1 MFRKVFLKLLMKLPE
16 PFVVETQ
23 NQSSQIHTLALL
35 AKELRTSN
43 LSKARESAERCLAL
57 IGESQSFSREKAIAL
72 TTLGICNRFD
82 GNAQQAIEQFS
93 EAQSI
98 FLSLNDLWSV
108 ADCYLK
114 LGSVYRYQTDYQ
126 NAIACYEK
134 GISIFRELSD
144 MSGTAMALNN
154 LGNVFYS
161 IADYARALQCYQES
175 LSLYLSLNDD
185 AGIASAFANLAL
197 IYERL
202 GDYVNALQLNQES
215 FSLREQAD
223 DKRGMSVSLNNIGMV
238 YEKLSDF
245 PNAISAHT
253 ESLKLKKEIADL
265 YGISQSL
272 NNLGNVYEKI
282 GDYTRALE
290 HYQES
295 LAIQTSIDDKQ
306 GIAYSLNNIGHIHE
320 VLSQFQD
327 ALRFYNDALTTFQS
341 IGDKYGIANSLIGLG
356 KVSIHLN
363 AFSDAQ
369 QYLQD
374 ALALCEEVGLKE
386 ERYTVFETLALLYSE
401 IGDFQNAFE
410 AYKKFHAA
418 KEEVFNQEKEQRIAT
433 LQVRFET
440 EQARKDSELQKKEAE
455 LFRLKTV
462 ELADALNEVQLQKE
476 RAEEANKLKT
486 EFLGIAAHD
495 LKNPL
500 QSIMGFADLIVE
512 KIDDKESVLSY
523 INIIKRSSERMFN
536 IVSSLLKNL
545 RYDATQLTLTLQRA
559 NIGEILELTLE
570 TNLPQIER
578 KSLTLSKQIA
588 PDCFAD
594 VDTAYLGEAFDNLIS
609 NAIKYSPTG
618 KRITVVLQRLS
629 NTIQISIQD
638 EGQGLT
644 EDDKANLFAPFQTL
658 SAKPTGDESSTGL
671 GLYIVKQIVEKHG
684 GRVWAESEGR
694 DKGATFFIE
703 IPCA

>member
-1 MFRKVFLKLLMKLPE
+1 MKLPE
-16 PFVVETQ
+16 QLVVQTDS
-23 NQSSQIHTLALL
+23 QSSQIHTLALL
-35 AKELRTSN
+35 AKELRSSN
-43 LSKARESAERCLAL
+43 LSKARESAETCLAL
-57 IGESQSFSREKAIAL
+57 IGESDSFPREKAIAL

-82 GNAQQAIEQFS
+82 GNAQQAIEQFQQ
-93 EAQSI
+93 AQSI
-98 FLSLNDLWSV
+98 FLSLNDSWSV

-114 LGSVYRYQTDYQ
+114 LGSVYRYLTDYP
-126 NAIACYEK
+126 NALGCYEK
-134 GISIFRELSD
+134 GLAMFRELND
-144 MSGTAMALNN
+144 TNGTAMALNN

-161 IADYARALQCYQES
+161 LVDYARALQCYQES
-175 LSLYLSLNDD
+175 LSLYLSLGDD
-185 AGIASAFANLAL
+185 SGIASAFANLAL

-215 FSLREQAD
+215 FTIREQAG

-238 YEKLSDF
+238 YEKLSDYS
-245 PNAISAHT
+245 NSLSAHE
-253 ESLKLKKEIADL
+253 ESLKLKKDIDDL

-272 NNLGNVYEKI
+272 NNLGNVYEKM

-295 LAIQTSIDDKQ
+295 LSIQKSIDDRQ

-320 VLSQFQD
+320 SLSHFQE
-327 ALRFYNDALTTFQS
+327 ALRFYNESLSIFQS

-356 KVSIHLN
+356 KVSIHLK

-374 ALALCEEVGLKE
+374 ALALCQEVGLKE
-386 ERYTVFETLALLYSE
+386 ERYAVFETLSLLYSE
-401 IGDFQNAFE
+401 TGDFQNAFE
-410 AYKKFHAA
+410 SYKKFHAA

-462 ELADALNEVQLQKE
+462 ELANALNEAQLQKE
-476 RAEEANKLKT
+476 RAEEASKLKT
-486 EFLGIAAHD
+486 EFLGVAAHD

-500 QSIMGFADLIVE
+500 QSIMGFADLIIE
-512 KIDDKESVLSY
+512 RIEDRESVLSY

-545 RYDATQLTLTLQRA
+545 RYDATQLTLNLQRT
-559 NIGEILELTLE
+559 NIGDILELALE
-570 TNLPQIER
+570 TNLPQVER

-588 PDCFAD
+588 PDCFAN
-594 VDTAYLGEAFDNLIS
+594 VDAAYLGEAFDNLIS

-618 KRITVVLQRLS
+618 KRITVVLQRIS
-629 NTIQISIQD
+629 TSIQIAIQD

-644 EDDKANLFAPFQTL
+644 EDDKPNLFAPFQPL
-658 SAKPTGDESSTGL
+658 SAKPTGGESSTGL

-703 IPCA
+703 LPHA

>member
-1 MFRKVFLKLLMKLPE
+1 MKLPE
-16 PFVVETQ
+16 QLVVETQ

-35 AKELRTSN
+35 AKELRSSN
-43 LSKARESAERCLAL
+43 LSKARESAETCLAL
-57 IGESQSFSREKAIAL
+57 IGESDLFPREKAHAL

-82 GNAQQAIEQFS
+82 GNAQKAIQQFS

-98 FLSLNDLWSV
+98 FLSLNDSWSV

-114 LGSVYRYQTDYQ
+114 LGSVYRYLTDYQ
-126 NAIACYEK
+126 NAIECYEK
-134 GISIFRELSD
+134 GLSIFRALND
-144 MSGTAMALNN
+144 LSGTAMALNN

-161 IADYARALQCYQES
+161 FADYARALQCYQES
-175 LSLYLSLNDD
+175 LSLYLSLHDD
-185 AGIASAFANLAL
+185 AGIASTFANLAL

-215 FSLREQAD
+215 FSLREQAG

-253 ESLKLKKEIADL
+253 ESLKLKRDIGDL
-265 YGISQSL
+265 YGISQSF
-272 NNLGNVYEKI
+272 NNLGNVYEKM
-282 GDYTRALE
+282 GDYSRALE

-295 LAIQTSIDDKQ
+295 LAIQKNINDKQ

-320 VLSQFQD
+320 VLSHFQD
-327 ALRFYNDALTTFQS
+327 ALRFYNEGLSIFQS

-363 AFSDAQ
+363 AFSEAE
-369 QYLQD
+369 QYLQE

-386 ERYTVFETLALLYSE
+386 ERYAVYETLSLLYSAT
-401 IGDFQNAFE
+401 GDFQNAFE
-410 AYKKFHAA
+410 SYKKFHAA

-462 ELADALNEVQLQKE
+462 ELANALNEVQLQKE

-512 KIDDKESVLSY
+512 RIDDKASVLSF

-545 RYDATQLTLTLQRA
+545 RYDATQLTLALQRA
-559 NIGEILELTLE
+559 NIGDVLNSVLEH
-570 TNLPQIER
+570 NLPQIER
-578 KSLTLSKQIA
+578 KSLTLSKHIE
-588 PDCFAD
+588 PDCVAEVD
-594 VDTAYLGEAFDNLIS
+594 VAYLGEAFDNLIS

-618 KRITVVLQRLS
+618 KRITVSVQRVS
-629 NTIQISIQD
+629 STIQIAIQD
-638 EGQGLT
+638 EGQGLN
-644 EDDKANLFAPFQTL
+644 EEDKANLFAPFQTL
-658 SAKPTGDESSTGL
+658 SAKPTGGESSTGL

-684 GRVWAESEGR
+684 GRVWAESDGK
-694 DKGATFFIE
+694 DKGATFFIAL
-703 IPCA
+703 PCA